1 MLVKNSIGGCKN
13 LLYFVGYYSDIIN
26 LGFCGGLQLQTAVL
40 SHFELDPVLSQEPP
54 PKTEIIFPLDSLPSL
69 LSKSANNNFFSRFF
83 IIKLFLIFPTLIAF
97 RIPLF
102 LIKIFT
108 SQFLNKIICVF
119 IFFKIESLK
128 INFQEK
134 HAKIDK
140 FWLKTSCQFI
150 LIN

>member
-54 PKTEIIFPLDSLPSL
+54 PKIEIIFPLDSLPSL

-108 SQFLNKIICVF
+108 SQF
-119 IFFKIESLK
+119 
-128 INFQEK
+128 
-134 HAKIDK
+134 
-140 FWLKTSCQFI
+140 
-150 LIN
+150 